1 MAKIRI
7 LLDSNAY
14 LRLANSF
21 HPLLHES
28 FGKQNYVI
36 YVIPE
41 FQKEFEKSTRLKNKF
56 GWVNQPEYVENR
68 KHRIRVTRPQKEQ
81 IQLTYS
87 YIWEHNISQ
96 GLGGSRVDV
105 RALAYGAVL
114 GVPVITDDSDM
125 TELGNVFGIEV
136 KGLLDLLKLMY
147 DANRI
152 DFQEIKTLLDYL
164 QYNRDLPY
172 PSFRKDVMRA
182 FKGFNL

>member
-1 MAKIRI
+1 MAKFRI

-28 FGKQNYVI
+28 FGQQSYVL

-41 FQKEFEKSTRLKNKF
+41 FQKEFDKSPRLKNKF

-68 KHRIRVTRPQKEQ
+68 KRRIRITRSEKEQ
-81 IQLTYS
+81 VRLTYS

-96 GLGGSRVDV
+96 RLGASRVDV

-114 GVPVITDDSDM
+114 GVSVITDDSDM
-125 TELGNVFGIEV
+125 NELGKVFGIREFYMRSFSP
-136 KGLLDLLKLMY
+136 GSLKL
-147 DANRI
+147 
-152 DFQEIKTLLDYL
+152 EGL
-164 QYNRDLPY
+164 YNPISRMFYYYHFLRLKFSIGVILGTSIGILVGD
-172 PSFRKDVMRA
+172 
-182 FKGFNL
+182 

>member
-28 FGKQNYVI
+28 FGKQNYMLYI
-36 YVIPE
+36 IPE
-41 FQKEFEKSTRLKNKF
+41 FQKEFDKSPRLKNKF

-68 KHRIRVTRPQKEQ
+68 KRRIRITRSQKEQ
-81 IQLTYS
+81 VRLTYS

-96 GLGGSRVDV
+96 GLGASRVDV

-125 TELGNVFGIEV
+125 TELGKVFGIEV

-147 DANRI
+147 DAKRI
-152 DFQEIKTLLDYL
+152 DIQEIRTLLDYL

-172 PSFRKDVMRA
+172 PSFRKDIMKT
-182 FKGFNL
+182 FKGL

>member
-1 MAKIRI
+1 MAKNRI

-21 HPLLHES
+21 HPLLHKS
-28 FGKQNYVI
+28 FGKQSYVL

-41 FQKEFEKSTRLKNKF
+41 FQKEFDKNPRLKNKF
-56 GWVNQPEYVENR
+56 GWVNQPEYVEDR
-68 KHRIRVTRPQKEQ
+68 KRRIRITRSQKEQ
-81 IQLTYS
+81 VRLTYS

-96 GLGGSRVDV
+96 GLGASRGDV

-125 TELGNVFGIEV
+125 TELGKVFGIEV

-152 DFQEIKTLLDYL
+152 DIQEIRILLDYL

-172 PSFRKDVMRA
+172 PSFRKDVMKA
-182 FKGFNL
+182 FKGL